1 MAYDSKRLA
10 VYGATG
16 LLIATSII
24 LGVQLIPI
32 PSIPTAETGVLLLK
46 ITDAPP
52 FMKPTSLNIAID
64 SIMIHQEG
72 EGNETWLT
80 FELDGNQTYD
90 LVELENA
97 TDLIGADQLPAGNYT
112 MIKMHVTEATADFE
126 NGESDV
132 ELTVPSGYIK
142 IPVRFAIVEEETTSI
157 ILDVTYNSTVVAAHH
172 HLRPVVMPIVEKQPV
187 RTASVELGSEEGSLN
202 GLEEAE
208 EAEKEEVEEPETEEL
223 EAPEEEELEE
233 EETEETEAP
242 EEPEEETPE
251 PEEPEEEEETEEE

>member
-52 FMKPTSLNIAID
+52 FMKPTSLNITID

-72 EGNETWLT
+72 EGNETWLI
-80 FELDGNQTYD
+80 FNLDENQTYD

-97 TDLIGADQLPAGNYT
+97 TDLIGANQLEAGNYT

-132 ELTVPSGYIK
+132 KLTVPSGYIK

-157 ILDVTYNSTVVAAHH
+157 ILDITYNSTVVAAHH
-172 HLRPVVMPIVEKQPV
+172 HLRPVVIPIVEKQPV
-187 RTASVELGSEEGSLN
+187 KTASVEVGSEQGSLD
-202 GLEEAE
+202 GFDEAE
-208 EAEKEEVEEPETEEL
+208 EAEEEEVEEPEIQEAEEQ
-223 EAPEEEELEE
+223 ESEEEEV
-233 EETEETEAP
+233 
-242 EEPEEETPE
+242 EEPEEAEVE
-251 PEEPEEEEETEEE
+251 QEEPEEEEAEEEEPEEEE